1 MRNAYSLI
9 PLPQKQVKLPSLNF
23 SGKEM
28 RIISNCSRCVFSLV
42 IFAILFSLP
51 AAGQSDSVAAH
62 PFLHPGA
69 IEVGTSGSIL
79 IIEDITNVSFT
90 FRSGIMTGLRGHNL
104 VGIEM
109 ELGYTHIRAE
119 DQLTLQGYLTWQRN
133 IPKSV
138 LNWFFLAGGGL
149 RVTYLG
155 SFRYSTFPVG
165 FNTGLRVMFNQMAAL
180 RMEYSFRRVLH
191 DPVAN
196 FSEHR
201 FWVGF
206 SLFFRN
212 R

>member
-1 MRNAYSLI
+1 
-9 PLPQKQVKLPSLNF
+9 
-23 SGKEM
+23 M
-28 RIISNCSRCVFSLV
+28 RIISICPQIFFV
-42 IFAILFSLP
+42 IFSIFFSLP
-51 AAGQSDSVAAH
+51 APGQTDSVAVH
-62 PFLHPGA
+62 PFLHSGA
-69 IEVGTSGSIL
+69 IEVGTSGSVL

-90 FRSGIMTGLRGHNL
+90 LRSGIMTGWGENNL
-104 VGIEM
+104 AGVEA

-119 DQLTLQGYLTWQRN
+119 DQLEFQGYLTWQRN
-133 IPKSV
+133 IPNSV

-165 FNTGLRVMFNQMAAL
+165 FNTGLRVMFNRTAAL
-180 RMEYSFRRVLH
+180 RVEYGFRRILN

-212 R
+212 Q